1 MEHRLIRI
9 VLADD
14 HDVVRRGQQALLTAE
29 ADFRVIGE
37 AADGL
42 EAVRITEQL
51 KPEVLVVDIAMP
63 GLNGIDVVAQVHKSC
78 PRTAII
84 VFSMHTAQSYVAQA
98 FRNGASGFVSKAGDA
113 EELSRAIRAVM
124 RGERYL
130 GEQLSRRAID
140 VYLETLDAA
149 PDDPWEMLTTRE
161 REVLCLAA
169 EGLSNAMIGERL
181 FISARTVE
189 THRASLMRKLGLH
202 GQTELVL
209 YAVRRGLL
217 SADERV

>member
-1 MEHRLIRI
+1 MIRI

-14 HDVVRRGQQALLTAE
+14 HDVVRRGQQALLSS
-29 ADFRVIGE
+29 DSDLRVVGE

-42 EAVRITEQL
+42 EAVRLTEQL

-63 GLNGIDVVAQVHKSC
+63 GLNGMDVITHVQKSC
-78 PRTAII
+78 PRTAIV
-84 VFSMHTAQSYVAQA
+84 VFSMYTAQSYVAQA
-98 FRNGASGFVSKAGDA
+98 FRNGASAYVSKGGDA
-113 EELSRAIRAVM
+113 EDLARAIRAVM

-130 GEQLSRRAID
+130 GQELSPRA
-140 VYLETLDAA
+140 VELYLDTLSASA
-149 PDDPWEMLTTRE
+149 DDPWDTLTARE

-169 EGLSNAMIGERL
+169 EGLSNATIGERL

-189 THRASLMRKLGLH
+189 THRASVMRKLGLR

-217 SADERV
+217 APEQRV

>member
-1 MEHRLIRI
+1 MIRV

-14 HDVVRRGQQALLTAE
+14 HDVVRRGQQALLSSE
-29 ADFRVIGE
+29 SDLRVVGE

-42 EAVRITEQL
+42 EAVRVTEQL

-63 GLNGIDVVAQVHKSC
+63 GLNGMDVIAQIHKSC
-78 PRTAII
+78 PRTAIV
-84 VFSMHTAQSYVAQA
+84 VFSMYTSQSYVAQA
-98 FRNGASGFVSKAGDA
+98 FRNGASAFVSKGGDA
-113 EELSRAIRAVM
+113 EDLARAIRAVM

-130 GEQLSRRAID
+130 GQQLSLRA
-140 VYLETLDAA
+140 VELYLDTVSAS
-149 PDDPWEMLTTRE
+149 PDDPWETLTARE
-161 REVLCLAA
+161 REVLSLAA
-169 EGLSNAMIGERL
+169 EGMSNATIGERL

-189 THRASLMRKLGLH
+189 THRASLMRKLGLR

-217 SADERV
+217 SPDQRV